1 MRKEVEKWSDHTEE
15 DQFWIKVATDWV
27 ALVLNEDPVY
37 LMEQG
42 KDVLRMLKKLKD
54 GDVLFRDE

>member
-1 MRKEVEKWSDHTEE
+1 MKKEVEKWSGYTEE

-27 ALVLNEDPVY
+27 TLVLNEDPVY